1 MKTEGSKIINLDV
14 LEGLSLIP
22 SESIDC
28 IITSPPY
35 WNLRTYGSDD
45 EIGSEKTS
53 EEYIMRLTNI
63 FVLCKRIL
71 KPAGTMWINLGD
83 SYGKNKELLLL
94 PSKLAISLQ
103 ENGWI
108 LRNDII
114 WHKPNPMPQA
124 VKDRLT
130 NCYEHIFFFVKN
142 KTYFYDQDSIRV
154 PVKRGT
160 PQAERDYKRMLKG
173 RQEFNGLRANNKNKG
188 QNSFVGGD
196 PLKGANKK
204 DVWTVTTTSSK
215 KVHFATFP
223 EELIRPCIKAG
234 CPKGGIVLDIFAGT
248 GTTMKVALQEQ
259 RQSIAIELN
268 SEYIEYIENIKKNGV
283 QEVLL

>member
-1 MKTEGSKIINLDV
+1 
-14 LEGLSLIP
+14 
-22 SESIDC
+22 
-28 IITSPPY
+28 
-35 WNLRTYGSDD
+35 
-45 EIGSEKTS
+45 
-53 EEYIMRLTNI
+53 
-63 FVLCKRIL
+63 
-71 KPAGTMWINLGD
+71 
-83 SYGKNKELLLL
+83 
-94 PSKLAISLQ
+94 
-103 ENGWI
+103 
-108 LRNDII
+108 
-114 WHKPNPMPQA
+114 
-124 VKDRLT
+124 
-130 NCYEHIFFFVKN
+130 
-142 KTYFYDQDSIRV
+142 
-154 PVKRGT
+154 
-160 PQAERDYKRMLKG
+160 
-173 RQEFNGLRANNKNKG
+173 